1 MLDFHLKTPVTF
13 LNERR
18 AVWFVFCFYAKYLEL
33 RVVYAENAG
42 EGAGHKNEVLGA
54 LANEKNLRRLS
65 TSEAREIGSKGGKKS
80 GEARRLKKASRE
92 RMISL
97 LNASVSEADLK
108 RLLKRY
114 NKESI
119 DESMHDLLIA
129 SMVMNAIQ
137 KGDARL
143 YKLIL
148 DVAGESSENEDV
160 GELERLIEG
169 LKDE

>member
-1 MLDFHLKTPVTF
+1 M
-13 LNERR
+13 
-18 AVWFVFCFYAKYLEL
+18 
-33 RVVYAENAG
+33 
-42 EGAGHKNEVLGA
+42 
-54 LANEKNLRRLS
+54 ANEKNLRRLS